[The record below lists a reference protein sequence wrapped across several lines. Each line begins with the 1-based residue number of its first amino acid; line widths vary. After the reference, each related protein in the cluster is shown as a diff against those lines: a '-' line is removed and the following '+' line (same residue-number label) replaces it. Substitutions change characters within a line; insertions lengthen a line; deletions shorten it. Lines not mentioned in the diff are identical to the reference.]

1 MNFGVLIVES
11 DLHRRIIPSLAL
23 CRRFYLEYKNLAVE
37 EVLYHIPNVHIGG
50 LQYMDIGN
58 LPDVFDVH
66 FIGLSVSPPQLN
78 EFWPVI
84 AFAIVFGTFWCV
96 SAVRPVPG
104 LF

>member
-1 MNFGVLIVES
+1 M
-11 DLHRRIIPSLAL
+11 H
-23 CRRFYLEYKNLAVE
+23 
-37 EVLYHIPNVHIGG
+37 
-50 LQYMDIGN
+50 DIGN

>member
-11 DLHRRIIPSLAL
+11 DLHRRITVIGIVPKILSGIQEFG
-23 CRRFYLEYKNLAVE
+23 CGRRSI
-37 EVLYHIPNVHIGG
+37 YHIPNVHIGG